1 MRARRL
7 RVPADSESRGYP
19 VSDVYVARQPIF
31 DGQLDLWGYELL
43 FRRANEHT
51 AIVGDHDAATS
62 TVVINAFREIG
73 LENLVGD
80 HAAWLNVSR
89 DFVVSRLPLTLPPK
103 RIVLELLENQQVD
116 PELLASLTQLRNLG
130 YTIALDDFTW
140 DEEHAPLV
148 EHVGIVKIDFLARTD
163 ERIAADV
170 ERLRRPGVMLLAEKV
185 ETRADYRRALDLGF
199 DLAQGYFFCQP
210 EIVSARGM
218 APNRLSV
225 VQLVGALQDPEI
237 SMATIEELIS
247 RDIALSYR
255 LLRYINSAFFGLR
268 REVDSIGRAVALLG
282 LENVKRWSTL
292 TAFAGID
299 EKPQELVT
307 TALVRARFCELAGRR
322 FGQSSPEQCFTLGLF
337 SVVDALMDTP
347 MPELLRSIPF
357 PEDMTHAL
365 VAGHGPKGELLEAAV
380 ACERGNA
387 PADDLALFHTEALA
401 WATGASDELFDDSPV
416 AIQA

>member
-1 MRARRL
+1 
-7 RVPADSESRGYP
+7 

-31 DGQLDLWGYELL
+31 DGQLELWGYELL
-43 FRRANEHT
+43 FRRANENT
-51 AIVGDHDAATS
+51 AVVGDHDAATS
-62 TVVINAFREIG
+62 TVVINAFTEIG
-73 LENLVGD
+73 LDNLVGD

-89 DFVVSRLPLTLPPK
+89 DFVVSMLPLTLPPK
-103 RIVLELLENQQVD
+103 RIVLELLEEQEVD
-116 PELLASLTQLRNLG
+116 DELLIALTQLRELG

-140 DEEHAPLV
+140 DDEHAPLV
-148 EHVGIVKIDFLARTD
+148 EHVGIVKIDFLARTQD
-163 ERIAADV
+163 QIVADV
-170 ERLRRPGVMLLAEKV
+170 ERLRRPGVMLLAEKI

-210 EIVSARGM
+210 EIVSARGV
-218 APNRLSV
+218 APNRISI
-225 VQLVGALQDPEI
+225 VQLVGALQDPSI
-237 SMATIEELIS
+237 SLATIEQLIS
-247 RDIALSYR
+247 RDVALSYR

-282 LENVKRWSTL
+282 LENIKRWSTL

-299 EKPQELVT
+299 DKPRELIT
-307 TALVRARFCELAGRR
+307 TALVRARFCELAGER
-322 FGQSSPEQCFTLGLF
+322 FGEMDADQLFTLGLF

-365 VAGHGPKGELLEAAV
+365 VAGHGPKGELLECAI

-387 PADDLALFHTEALA
+387 PAGDLATLHTESLA
-401 WATGASDELFDDSPV
+401 WATSATGELFDDAAV
-416 AIQA
+416 AA

>member
-1 MRARRL
+1 
-7 RVPADSESRGYP
+7 VSE
-19 VSDVYVARQPIF
+19 VYVARQPIF

-43 FRRANEHT
+43 FRRANEST

-62 TVVINAFREIG
+62 TVVINAFTEIG
-73 LENLVGD
+73 LQNLVGD

-89 DFVVSRLPLTLPPK
+89 DFVISKLPLTLPPK
-103 RIVLELLENQQVD
+103 RIVLELLEEQQVD
-116 PELLASLTQLRNLG
+116 DELLGALTQLRALG

-163 ERIAADV
+163 EQIAVDV
-170 ERLRRPGVMLLAEKV
+170 ARLRRPGVMLLAEKV

-210 EIVSARGM
+210 EIVSARGV

-225 VQLVGALQDPEI
+225 VQLVGALQDPAI
-237 SMATIEELIS
+237 SLETIEDLIS
-247 RDIALSYR
+247 RDVALSYR

-282 LENVKRWSTL
+282 LENIKRWSTL

-299 EKPQELVT
+299 DKPRELIT
-307 TALVRARFCELAGRR
+307 TALVRARFCELAGPH
-322 FGQSSPEQCFTLGLF
+322 FGESNTDQLFTLGLF
-337 SVVDALMDTP
+337 SVVDALMDSP

-365 VAGHGPKGELLEAAV
+365 VAGHGPKGQLLDAAV
-380 ACERGNA
+380 ACERGKA
-387 PADDLALFHTEALA
+387 PSDDLAALHTESLA
-401 WATGASDELFDDSPV
+401 WATTATGELFDESPV
-416 AIQA
+416 AV

>member
-1 MRARRL
+1 
-7 RVPADSESRGYP
+7 VP
-19 VSDVYVARQPIF
+19 DVYVARQPIF

-43 FRRANEHT
+43 FRRANEST
-51 AIVGDHDAATS
+51 AVVGDHDAATS
-62 TVVINAFREIG
+62 TVVINAFTEIG

-89 DFVVSRLPLTLPPK
+89 DFVVSKLPLTLPPK
-103 RIVLELLENQQVD
+103 RIVLELLEDQRVD
-116 PELLASLTQLRNLG
+116 DELLGALTQLRELG
-130 YTIALDDFTW
+130 YTIALDDFIW
-140 DEEHAPLV
+140 DDEHAPLV
-148 EHVGIVKIDFLARTD
+148 QHVGIVKIDFLARTD
-163 ERIAADV
+163 EQIAADV
-170 ERLRRPGVMLLAEKV
+170 QRLRRPGVMLLAEKV
-185 ETRADYRRALDLGF
+185 ETRNDYRRALDLGF

-210 EIVSARGM
+210 EVVSARGV

-237 SMATIEELIS
+237 SLHTIDDLIS
-247 RDIALSYR
+247 RDVALSYR

-299 EKPQELVT
+299 EKPRELIT
-307 TALVRARFCELAGRR
+307 TALVRARFCELAGEH
-322 FGQSSPEQCFTLGLF
+322 FGQANPDQLFTLGLF

-347 MPELLRSIPF
+347 MPEILREIPF
-357 PEDMTHAL
+357 PEDMTNAL
-365 VAGHGPKGELLEAAV
+365 VAGHGPKGQLLDSAV

-387 PADDLALFHTEALA
+387 PSDELAALHMESLA
-401 WATGASDELFDDSPV
+401 WATGATGDLFDDAAV
-416 AIQA
+416 AV